1 MKWTRA
7 RKLGLAASIAPIF
20 MLFSY
25 FISFITVDIGILA
38 SKETDLLELIKTA
51 NEYADMFDVSL
62 FEAISD
68 QLSDVLSDVSDS
80 IAPIIL
86 VSIFCFL
93 VPMLLDTA
101 SSIIGFVFFGKKKDT
116 HAPHI
121 FAIVT
126 AGYTVIADIV
136 LVCIFNALNKE
147 INDEIGINRKFI
159 NVGAGFYIQ
168 LVFCVALIVVSILAF
183 IALKKEEHPID
194 SADVGLVGV
203 KGMWAGAQFIN
214 NTGEG
219 LVVGRDPKQCNII
232 ISQNAN
238 SISRK
243 HCVVKYDYQTKDY
256 EVTDC
261 SSNGTYVAETGQ
273 RLKYGVPTHLP
284 CGTVIELGDLSNS
297 FMIN

>member
-1 MKWTRA
+1 M
-7 RKLGLAASIAPIF
+7 SVQDFIYN
-20 MLFSY
+20 LFLRCAYSCVDTCIY
-25 FISFITVDIGILA
+25 SF
-38 SKETDLLELIKTA
+38 
-51 NEYADMFDVSL
+51 
-62 FEAISD
+62 
-68 QLSDVLSDVSDS
+68 
-80 IAPIIL
+80 
-86 VSIFCFL
+86 
-93 VPMLLDTA
+93 
-101 SSIIGFVFFGKKKDT
+101 
-116 HAPHI
+116 
-121 FAIVT
+121 
-126 AGYTVIADIV
+126 
-136 LVCIFNALNKE
+136 
-147 INDEIGINRKFI
+147 
-159 NVGAGFYIQ
+159 
-168 LVFCVALIVVSILAF
+168 
-183 IALKKEEHPID
+183 KKEEHPID

-214 NTGEG
+214 NTGES

>member
-1 MKWTRA
+1 MEHP
-7 RKLGLAASIAPIF
+7 KLLVLDEPMNGLDNNGVRE
-20 MLFSY
+20 MR
-25 FISFITVDIGILA
+25 
-38 SKETDLLELIKTA
+38 EL
-51 NEYADMFDVSL
+51 
-62 FEAISD
+62 
-68 QLSDVLSDVSDS
+68 
-80 IAPIIL
+80 
-86 VSIFCFL
+86 
-93 VPMLLDTA
+93 
-101 SSIIGFVFFGKKKDT
+101 
-116 HAPHI
+116 
-121 FAIVT
+121 
-126 AGYTVIADIV
+126 
-136 LVCIFNALNKE
+136 
-147 INDEIGINRKFI
+147 
-159 NVGAGFYIQ
+159 
-168 LVFCVALIVVSILAF
+168 F

>member
-1 MKWTRA
+1 MKWTKVRS
-7 RKLGLAASIAPIF
+7 LGLVAAIMPIF
-20 MLFSY
+20 MLISY
-25 FISFITVDIGILA
+25 FVSFITVNIGVFV

-68 QLSDVLSDVSDS
+68 QLSDVLSDMSDS
-80 IAPIIL
+80 VVPIIL
-86 VSIFCFL
+86 VLIFCFL

-101 SSIIGFVFFGKKKDT
+101 SSVIGFAFFGKKKDVR
-116 HAPHI
+116 APHI
-121 FAIVT
+121 FALVT
-126 AGYTVIADIV
+126 AGYTVAADIV
-136 LVCIFNALNKE
+136 LVCIFNAINKE
-147 INDEIGINRKFI
+147 INNEIGIDRKFI

-168 LVFCVALIVVSILAF
+168 LVFCVALAVVAILA
-183 IALKKEEHPID
+183 IVALKKEEHPID
-194 SADVGLVGV
+194 SADVGLIGV
-203 KGMWAGAQFIN
+203 KGLWAGAQFIN

-261 SSNGTYVAETGQ
+261 SSNGTYIAETGQ

-297 FMIN
+297 FIIN

>member
-116 HAPHI
+116 RAPHI
-121 FAIVT
+121 FAVVT

-147 INDEIGINRKFI
+147 MNDEIGINRKFV

-168 LVFCVALIVVSILAF
+168 LIFCVALIVVSILAF

-243 HCVVKYDYQTKDY
+243 HCVVKYD
-256 EVTDC
+256 
-261 SSNGTYVAETGQ
+261 
-273 RLKYGVPTHLP
+273 
-284 CGTVIELGDLSNS
+284 
-297 FMIN
+297 

>member
-7 RKLGLAASIAPIF
+7 RKLGLTASIAPIF

-116 HAPHI
+116 RAPHI
-121 FAIVT
+121 FAVVT

-147 INDEIGINRKFI
+147 MNDEIGIDRKFV

-168 LVFCVALIVVSILAF
+168 LVLHCAYSCVDTCIYSFKKRRAPDRFC
-183 IALKKEEHPID
+183 
-194 SADVGLVGV
+194 
-203 KGMWAGAQFIN
+203 
-214 NTGEG
+214 
-219 LVVGRDPKQCNII
+219 
-232 ISQNAN
+232 
-238 SISRK
+238 
-243 HCVVKYDYQTKDY
+243 
-256 EVTDC
+256 
-261 SSNGTYVAETGQ
+261 
-273 RLKYGVPTHLP
+273 
-284 CGTVIELGDLSNS
+284 
-297 FMIN
+297 

>member
-1 MKWTRA
+1 MNWTRA
-7 RKLGLAASIAPIF
+7 RKLGLVASIAPIF

-116 HAPHI
+116 RVPHI
-121 FAIVT
+121 FAVVT
-126 AGYTVIADIV
+126 AGYMY
-136 LVCIFNALNKE
+136 
-147 INDEIGINRKFI
+147 INLTSLKS
-159 NVGAGFYIQ
+159 
-168 LVFCVALIVVSILAF
+168 LLIL
-183 IALKKEEHPID
+183 LKKPFLSKASRIIQ
-194 SADVGLVGV
+194 V
-203 KGMWAGAQFIN
+203 K
-214 NTGEG
+214 
-219 LVVGRDPKQCNII
+219 P
-232 ISQNAN
+232 
-238 SISRK
+238 
-243 HCVVKYDYQTKDY
+243 
-256 EVTDC
+256 
-261 SSNGTYVAETGQ
+261 NG
-273 RLKYGVPTHLP
+273 
-284 CGTVIELGDLSNS
+284 
-297 FMIN
+297 